1 MTVEDAGGDE
11 VPALRKRVAELER
24 LLAERDVELEL
35 ERGKVVMGTTA
46 LAEANRRCA
55 DAEHQLRASGV
66 ADAQDA
72 AAADLAKTQAE
83 AKAKANP
90 HWTPNGASP
99 PRSARKGA
107 RAGSPLSE
115 LKAQRMSLKPSRRAA
130 VQPDDTV
137 PASLREKNKILTE
150 ALMRTEA
157 DFKRERDH
165 STKQISQLQKV
176 VEKLAMEAGDLHEA
190 AALDVSIAREVG
202 TARDQAAQFNKLY
215 QNEVRKRQILEK
227 KSTREVQKRD
237 AELAEKTERI
247 RKLEQEMISLQRTAP
262 SRTRAFLGLDE

>member
-55 DAEHQLRASGV
+55 DAEHQLQASGV

-72 AAADLAKTQAE
+72 AAAELAKAQAE

>member
-1 MTVEDAGGDE
+1 MTVETTTAAGGDE

-55 DAEHQLRASGV
+55 DAEHQLQASGV

-72 AAADLAKTQAE
+72 AAADLAKAQAE

-107 RAGSPLSE
+107 RAGSPLILGIGTGERLGDHYLASDAMA
-115 LKAQRMSLKPSRRAA
+115 LAGASATTRPSRSASCRRWSRSWRWRRAIC
-130 VQPDDTV
+130 T
-137 PASLREKNKILTE
+137 R
-150 ALMRTEA
+150 R
-157 DFKRERDH
+157 RR
-165 STKQISQLQKV
+165 ST
-176 VEKLAMEAGDLHEA
+176 
-190 AALDVSIAREVG
+190 
-202 TARDQAAQFNKLY
+202 
-215 QNEVRKRQILEK
+215 
-227 KSTREVQKRD
+227 
-237 AELAEKTERI
+237 
-247 RKLEQEMISLQRTAP
+247 
-262 SRTRAFLGLDE
+262 